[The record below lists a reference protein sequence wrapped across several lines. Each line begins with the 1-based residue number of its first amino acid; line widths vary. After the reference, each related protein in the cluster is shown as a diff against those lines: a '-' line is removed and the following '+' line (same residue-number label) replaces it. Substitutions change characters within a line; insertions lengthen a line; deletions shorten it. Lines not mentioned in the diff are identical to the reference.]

1 MGIVLHK
8 PIDIK
13 RPEGAPK
20 SLHKYVMNLIS
31 SYLNREKK
39 D

>member
-1 MGIVLHK
+1 MGIVLHG
-8 PIDIK
+8 PIGIK

-20 SLHKYVMNLIS
+20 SLHIYVMNLIR